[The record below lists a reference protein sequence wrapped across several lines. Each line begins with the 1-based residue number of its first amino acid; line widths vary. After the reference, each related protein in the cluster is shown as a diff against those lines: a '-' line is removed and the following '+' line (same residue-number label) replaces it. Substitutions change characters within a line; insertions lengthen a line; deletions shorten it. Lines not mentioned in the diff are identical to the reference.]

1 MSDFIS
7 ESRLTP
13 VSQKISTQCV
23 ILVIE
28 GASPGELHK
37 LLQERLKAMTTAD
50 TEVRLN
56 NAMQY
61 AEQSRASVAAKV
73 ALQSLQLG

>member
-1 MSDFIS
+1 MHVLLRFTHFF
-7 ESRLTP
+7 ELGR
-13 VSQKISTQCV
+13 V
-23 ILVIE
+23 E

-37 LLQERLKAMTTAD
+37 LLQERLKAMSTLD

-56 NAMQY
+56 NAKEY
-61 AEQSRASVAAKV
+61 AEQSRAFVAAKV

>member
-1 MSDFIS
+1 VHVPRTELSLIFELGHDG
-7 ESRLTP
+7 
-13 VSQKISTQCV
+13 TQ
-23 ILVIE
+23 

-37 LLQERLKAMTTAD
+37 LLQERLKAMSTLD

-56 NAMQY
+56 NAVEY

>member
-1 MSDFIS
+1 MM
-7 ESRLTP
+7 
-13 VSQKISTQCV
+13 
-23 ILVIE
+23 E

-37 LLQERLKAMTTAD
+37 LLQERLKAMSTLD

-56 NAMQY
+56 NAMEY